1 MKRFHTT
8 LALALGLALAGPA
21 LAWHDD
27 YYSHDRDEQFDYARV
42 VSVEPIV
49 ERSRGPVDHEVCYDE
64 PVDRYEPRYTS
75 RRDNGGATVLGAI
88 IGGALG
94 NTVGHGD
101 GRKAATIAGAVI
113 GGSIAHDN
121 ARRNDYDR
129 GGYVVHDTETRCH
142 TETSYD
148 GGREVTGYTVTYRY
162 DGRNYTTTLDHD
174 PGERIRVNVDSH
186 VTPAE

>member
-8 LALALGLALAGPA
+8 LALALGLTLAGPA

-27 YYSHDRDEQFDYARV
+27 YYSHDRDDRFDYARV

-49 ERSRGPVDHEVCYDE
+49 ERSRAVDREVCYDE

-75 RRDNGGATVLGAI
+75 RHDNGGATVLGAL

-113 GGSIAHDN
+113 GGSIGHD
-121 ARRNDYDR
+121 ASRRDYDR
-129 GGYVVHDTETRCH
+129 GGYVVHDYETRCH
-142 TETSYD
+142 TETNYD

-162 DGRNYTTTLDHD
+162 DGRTYTTTLDHD
-174 PGERIRVNVDSH
+174 PGARIRVNVDSH